1 MSSQFLYS
9 QRTTFFF
16 VISISFEPCGSLIP
30 RGQPSPSGPTY
41 YSRSLVNQSESTA
54 SLWTDSII
62 TLGAL
67 SISGGDH
74 VIRTV
79 ALGFICLAGL
89 GAIAAAAKKS
99 TPPPPPEVVMPVV
112 SGNKTDRLPL
122 TINEDKLTDAE
133 KVDVVYVQPSQEGQ
147 ASPPSR
153 ISEEPA
159 PTRHPDITS
168 RRWHDR
174 HHVKAKTERR
184 RASSTKQTK
193 TRSVDPSP
201 AQISE
206 LKECRSDGLDP
217 LLRKLNLSPPCN

>member
-1 MSSQFLYS
+1 M
-9 QRTTFFF
+9 
-16 VISISFEPCGSLIP
+16 
-30 RGQPSPSGPTY
+30 
-41 YSRSLVNQSESTA
+41 
-54 SLWTDSII
+54 
-62 TLGAL
+62 
-67 SISGGDH
+67 
-74 VIRTV
+74 IRTV

-99 TPPPPPEVVMPVV
+99 TPPPLEVVMPVV

-122 TINEDKLTDAE
+122 AINEDKPTDAE
-133 KVDVVYVQPSQEGQ
+133 KVDVVYVQPTQEGQ

-159 PTRHPDITS
+159 PARQPDTNSRHV
-168 RRWHDR
+168 HDG

-184 RASSTKQTK
+184 TVGSTKPTQ

>member
-1 MSSQFLYS
+1 
-9 QRTTFFF
+9 
-16 VISISFEPCGSLIP
+16 
-30 RGQPSPSGPTY
+30 
-41 YSRSLVNQSESTA
+41 
-54 SLWTDSII
+54 
-62 TLGAL
+62 
-67 SISGGDH
+67 

-122 TINEDKLTDAE
+122 TIKEDKPADAE
-133 KVDVVYVQPSQEGQ
+133 KVDVVYVQPSEEGQ
-147 ASPPSR
+147 ASPPPPV
-153 ISEEPA
+153 SEERA
-159 PTRHPDITS
+159 PTRSPDITS
-168 RRWHDR
+168 RHWYDR

-184 RASSTKQTK
+184 RVSSTKQK

>member
-1 MSSQFLYS
+1 M
-9 QRTTFFF
+9 
-16 VISISFEPCGSLIP
+16 
-30 RGQPSPSGPTY
+30 
-41 YSRSLVNQSESTA
+41 
-54 SLWTDSII
+54 
-62 TLGAL
+62 
-67 SISGGDH
+67 
-74 VIRTV
+74 IRTV

-99 TPPPPPEVVMPVV
+99 PPPPREVVMPVV
-112 SGNKTDRLPL
+112 SGNKPDRLPL
-122 TINEDKLTDAE
+122 SIKEDRPTDAE

-159 PTRHPDITS
+159 PTRHPDINS
-168 RRWHDR
+168 RHWHDR

-184 RASSTKQTK
+184 RTSKTKQTK
-193 TRSVDPSP
+193 TGSVDPSP

-217 LLRKLNLSPPCN
+217 LLRKLNLLPPCN